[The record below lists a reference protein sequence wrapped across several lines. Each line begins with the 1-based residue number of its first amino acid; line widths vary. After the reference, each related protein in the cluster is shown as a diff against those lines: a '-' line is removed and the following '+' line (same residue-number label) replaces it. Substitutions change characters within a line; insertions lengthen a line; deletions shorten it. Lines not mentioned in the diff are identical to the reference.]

1 MKKLFLTAGVISSIC
16 IVFLI
21 FLTAVRI
28 PSFSMWF
35 YRWQFE
41 QNNTYAVVNMEPE
54 HLHEVTQHMIRHM
67 QGREDDIQILTVV
80 NGEQRYF
87 FSPIEI
93 RHMDDVQVLFRWGLG
108 IYNVLLV
115 LFILSLA
122 TYVYLARKIRE
133 KNAIYKLL
141 CAWRISSL
149 VTTLCLLVTTA
160 FIAIN
165 WHRAFVI
172 FHEIFF
178 DNDYW
183 ILDPRVDLLINI
195 VPYDFFITVTMFI
208 GGFLALGLGILL
220 LLPRLFKKVTSL

>member
-1 MKKLFLTAGVISSIC
+1 MKKIVITAGIISSIC

-35 YRWQFE
+35 YRWQFA
-41 QNNTYAVVNMEPE
+41 QNDTYAVVNMEPE
-54 HLHEVTQHMIRHM
+54 HLHDVTRHMIRHM
-67 QGREDDIQILTVV
+67 QGREDDIQILTIVG
-80 NGEQRYF
+80 GEERYF

-108 IYNVLLV
+108 LYNVLLA

-122 TYVYLARKIRE
+122 VYLIWGRKIWARDYLS
-133 KNAIYKLL
+133 KLFRTWRTAAFAFALGLIVLAVAI
-141 CAWRISSL
+141 A
-149 VTTLCLLVTTA
+149 V
-160 FIAIN
+160 N
-165 WHRAFVI
+165 WHRAFII

-178 DNDYW
+178 NNDYW

-195 VPYDFFITVTMFI
+195 VPYPFFIAVTAFI
-208 GGFLALGLGILL
+208 GGFLAFGLAVLIA
-220 LLPRLFKKVTSL
+220 LPMVVNRRR